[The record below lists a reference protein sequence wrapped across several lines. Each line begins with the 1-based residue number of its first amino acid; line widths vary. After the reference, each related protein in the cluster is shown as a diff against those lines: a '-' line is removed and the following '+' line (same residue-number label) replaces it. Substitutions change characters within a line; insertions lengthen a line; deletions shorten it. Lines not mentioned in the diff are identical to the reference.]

1 MYHLQSPG
9 DHHFFARKFEAVV
22 SQEIIFGLD
31 SHLYG
36 PLPETTPSLRSH
48 WESVYHIDDD
58 ITKPSNA
65 RFSTYQSFLRQSLKL
80 LYNEQA
86 DKSGGGE
93 CGIPKQAAVKEVH
106 VFQERDEFKGVV
118 VTLKD
123 AMSDSFNPPEFEVL
137 FRRVS
142 YFERIDTSGDINQR
156 IQSLEVCLNDVH
168 SLIVGSSQFKFKH
181 DGLSYFIEH

>member
-1 MYHLQSPG
+1 M
-9 DHHFFARKFEAVV
+9 

-31 SHLYG
+31 THLYG

-58 ITKPSNA
+58 VTKPSNA

-86 DKSGGGE
+86 DKSGGSE
-93 CGIPKQAAVKEVH
+93 CGIPKQAVVKEVH
-106 VFQERDEFKGVV
+106 VLRERDEFKGVV

-123 AMSDSFNPPEFEVL
+123 AMSDSFNSPEFEML
-137 FRRVS
+137 FERVS
-142 YFERIDTSGDINQR
+142 YFKRMDTGDDINQR
-156 IQSLEVCLNDVH
+156 IQSLEVQVCLNN
-168 SLIVGSSQFKFKH
+168 I
-181 DGLSYFIEH
+181 